1 MRDICNS
8 RVYQL
13 SAKPNS
19 SNKRDTRQF
28 SHAHLRRLRADV
40 LMDSVVAVTGVTRR
54 FPGFPE
60 GTRAID
66 YYPRVSGDSKGPR
79 FGDEFFKT
87 FGRSSRATICACET
101 KKEPT
106 LSQALHMAV
115 GDTLKDRLSTGGKVK
130 QFMLSQNTTE
140 GIIEGIFIHTL
151 SRRPTCE
158 EVESFG
164 ELIGDNVTDSAVYE
178 DIWWGLLN
186 STEFMFNH

>member
-1 MRDICNS
+1 MIKFQYIQTQNFRPLFCIS
-8 RVYQL
+8 
-13 SAKPNS
+13 
-19 SNKRDTRQF
+19 
-28 SHAHLRRLRADV
+28 
-40 LMDSVVAVTGVTRR
+40 
-54 FPGFPE
+54 
-60 GTRAID
+60 
-66 YYPRVSGDSKGPR
+66 
-79 FGDEFFKT
+79 
-87 FGRSSRATICACET
+87 ET

-140 GIIEGIFIHTL
+140 GIIEEIFIHTL
-151 SRRPTCE
+151 SRRPTRE

-178 DIWWGLLN
+178 DILWGLLN